1 MIKCFVFVT
10 FINRYIYIYLLII
23 EKILFFN
30 IGDFLIK
37 VIILNSV
44 MKILFDRGLLK
55 IIFFYAV

>member
-44 MKILFDRGLLK
+44 MKILFDRCLLK

>member
-10 FINRYIYIYLLII
+10 FTNRYIYIYLLII

-44 MKILFDRGLLK
+44 MKILFDRCLLK

>member
-44 MKILFDRGLLK
+44 MKILFDRCLLK
-55 IIFFYAV
+55 IIFFYAI